1 MTDVDATNN
10 ISKHSLHSGKSTI
23 HDLPVNDITSLGS
36 VAQRIQQE
44 AEARGVSLPPPAR
57 LHIGEPSFRT
67 PEHIRQAAIESIE
80 REPQTYGP
88 PAGWPWLRKLLAEK
102 IARVNGYT
110 VSPQHTA
117 IAMGGTGA
125 IQSALLATVGAGDEV
140 LVPDPHWPHYIIQLT
155 ACGATPIG
163 YPLDPGNE
171 WLPDIALLERLIS
184 PRTRLLI
191 INSPGNPTGAV
202 FPRGLV
208 ADLLDFAQRHDLY
221 LLSDECYNE
230 ILFEGEHVSPASLLA
245 PGEFDA
251 GRVISIYTF
260 SKSYAMTGWRIG
272 YLAAGAE
279 LMKTI
284 SSVLDGSYTNIST
297 AIQRA
302 AAAALTGPQTC
313 VGEMREVYH
322 RRRDLAVRLLKE
334 YGRYLYTPHG
344 AFYLL
349 VDIRHPAHPERR
361 SRDFVLDLLRERNV
375 TAASGT
381 NFGTVTEGHVRISLA
396 ASEEE
401 IERGIREICTF
412 AENT

>member
-1 MTDVDATNN
+1 MAHVDATNV
-10 ISKHSLHSGKSTI
+10 HSGKPAI

-36 VAQRIQQE
+36 IAQQMQRD
-44 AEARGVSLPPPAR
+44 AEARSIVLPPAAR

-88 PAGWPWLRKLLAEK
+88 PTGWPWLRELLAEK
-102 IARVNGYT
+102 IAHVNGYT

-125 IQSALLATVGAGDEV
+125 IQSALLATVGTGDEV
-140 LVPDPHWPHYIIQLT
+140 LVPDPHWPHYIIQL
-155 ACGATPIG
+155 ASCGATPIN
-163 YPLDPGNE
+163 YPLDPEND
-171 WLPDIALLERLIS
+171 WLPDIAQLERLVT

-208 ADLLDFAQRHDLY
+208 ADLLDFTRRHDLY

-230 ILFEGEHVSPASLLA
+230 ILFEGEHISPASLLA
-245 PGEFDA
+245 PGEFDM

-302 AAAALTGPQTC
+302 AAAALTGPQAC
-313 VGEMREVYH
+313 VGEMRGMYH

-334 YGRYLYTPHG
+334 DGRYLYTPHG

-349 VDIRHPAHPERR
+349 VDIRHPAHPERK

-381 NFGTVTEGHVRISLA
+381 NFGTNTEGYVRISLA

-401 IERGIREICTF
+401 IERGIREICEF
-412 AENT
+412 AET

>member
-1 MTDVDATNN
+1 MKV
-10 ISKHSLHSGKSTI
+10 GKPTI

-36 VAQRIQQE
+36 VAQQMQRE
-44 AEARGVSLPPPAR
+44 AEARGIELPPGAR

-88 PAGWPWLRKLLAEK
+88 PAGWPWLRELLAEK

-110 VSPQHTA
+110 VTPQQTA
-117 IAMGGTGA
+117 IAVGGTGA

-140 LVPDPHWPHYIIQLT
+140 LLPDPRWPHYIIQL
-155 ACGATPIG
+155 ASCGATPVG
-163 YPLDPGNE
+163 YPLDPENE
-171 WLPDIALLERLIS
+171 WLPDIARLEQLVT

-202 FPRGLV
+202 FPRSLV
-208 ADLLDFAQRHDLY
+208 ADLLDFARRHDLY

-230 ILFEGEHVSPASLLA
+230 MLFEGEHVSPASLLS
-245 PGEFDA
+245 PGEFDQD
-251 GRVISIYTF
+251 RVISIYTF

-272 YLAAGAE
+272 YLATGTQ

-297 AIQRA
+297 ATQRA
-302 AAAALTGPQTC
+302 AAAALNGPQAC
-313 VGEMREVYH
+313 VGEMRAIY
-322 RRRDLAVRLLKE
+322 RQRRDLAVRLLKE
-334 YGRYLYTPHG
+334 YDRYLYTPHG

-349 VDIRHPAHPERR
+349 IDIRNPRHPQRP
-361 SRDFVLDLLRERNV
+361 SRQFALDLLRERNV

-381 NFGTVTEGHVRISLA
+381 NFGTVTEGYVRISLA
-396 ASEEE
+396 ASEQE
-401 IERGIREICTF
+401 IERGVREICEF
-412 AENT
+412 AHL

>member
-1 MTDVDATNN
+1 MTHVDATS
-10 ISKHSLHSGKSTI
+10 IHSGKPGI

-36 VAQRIQQE
+36 VAQHMQLE
-44 AEARGVSLPPPAR
+44 AEARGVSLPPAAR

-88 PAGWPWLRKLLAEK
+88 PAGWPWLRELLAEK
-102 IARVNGYT
+102 IERVNGYT
-110 VSPQHTA
+110 VSPQNTA

-125 IQSALLATVGAGDEV
+125 IQTALLATVGAGDEV
-140 LVPDPHWPHYIIQLT
+140 LIPDPHWPHYIIQLA
-155 ACGATPIG
+155 ACDATPVS
-163 YPLDPGNE
+163 YPLDPNND
-171 WLPDIALLERLIS
+171 WLPHIAGLERLVT
-184 PRTRLLI
+184 PHTRLLI

-202 FPRGLV
+202 FPRQLM
-208 ADLLDFAQRHDLY
+208 ADLLDFARRHDLY

-230 ILFEGEHVSPASLLA
+230 ILFEGEHTSPAFLLA
-245 PGEFDA
+245 PGEFDQ

-302 AAAALTGPQTC
+302 AAAALTGPQAC
-313 VGEMREVYH
+313 VGEMRDIY
-322 RRRDLAVRLLKE
+322 RQRRDLAVRLLKE
-334 YGRYLYTPHG
+334 YDRYLYTPHG

-349 VDIRHPAHPERR
+349 VDIRNPTHPQRK
-361 SRDFVLDLLRERNV
+361 SRDFVLDLLRDRNV
-375 TAASGT
+375 TTASGT
-381 NFGTVTEGHVRISLA
+381 NFGTVTEGYVRISLA
-396 ASEEE
+396 ASDEE
-401 IERGIREICTF
+401 IERGIREICEF
-412 AENT
+412 AGK